1 VAFKG
6 APCERVLV
14 VDDDVETLYVLRDLL
29 LLEGA
34 ADVRGARSTF
44 EAEQVLTSGFHPSA
58 FLIDL
63 QLDGPG
69 GETFAVRLRSD
80 ATYSNIPII
89 ALSGDSV
96 ALQRLGAEFD
106 RGLLKPADLDQ
117 IIDALR
123 ELCDPSAVMADPV

>member
-1 VAFKG
+1 MAIRG

-14 VDDDVETLYVLRDLL
+14 VDDDVETLYVLRDML

-44 EAEQVLTSGFHPSA
+44 EAEQVLASGFLPSA

-69 GETFAVRLRSD
+69 GETFAARLKSD
-80 ATYSNIPII
+80 ATYRRVPII
-89 ALSGDSV
+89 ALSGDSA
-96 ALQRLGAEFD
+96 ALRRLGAEFD

-117 IIDALR
+117 ILDALR
-123 ELCDPSAVMADPV
+123 EACDLSADD